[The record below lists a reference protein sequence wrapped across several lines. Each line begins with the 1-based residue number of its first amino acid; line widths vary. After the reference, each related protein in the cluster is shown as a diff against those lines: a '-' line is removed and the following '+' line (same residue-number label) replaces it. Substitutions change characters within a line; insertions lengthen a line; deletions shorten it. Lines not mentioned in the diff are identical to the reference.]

1 MNIERCN
8 LTIISYHF
16 TSQLKSLLIIRHHH
30 QLKKLIECDIDLV
43 NYQMLEFIRAQ
54 FQLMIVILMSIWFQI
69 DPIRMQAIVQL
80 CLLRTLRRMVRFS
93 RVDGGVSRNDF
104 LMQLISD
111 LTLVKIER
119 PSSVETAG
127 LGAALMA
134 GIEIGKESS

>member
-1 MNIERCN
+1 
-8 LTIISYHF
+8 
-16 TSQLKSLLIIRHHH
+16 
-30 QLKKLIECDIDLV
+30 
-43 NYQMLEFIRAQ
+43 MLEFIRAQ